1 MIINAISFK
10 GMPSNYSK
18 IDNTLSRSAQPMADD
33 FAWLKE
39 QGITDIVNFRTM
51 VVSGV
56 EFDEKT
62 AVESLGMKYHNIPSI
77 TSKPEEKNILTGLVR
92 RTDSN
97 YKIFMDHDAKS
108 YVMEKIPKI
117 NLMDIRYF
125 LPMVGGS
132 IDGYYEVERIGFTT
146 VDNNPA
152 LRLRLGRYINI
163 GDNMVEI
170 YKKKMQPGE
179 LISYEYTLKMYNNE
193 I

>member
-1 MIINAISFK
+1 MALEHKDEANNKKLLEELRKHFYVVECGLGENPQEAVSKAITETPAYIK
-10 GMPSNYSK
+10 
-18 IDNTLSRSAQPMADD
+18 D
-33 FAWLKE
+33 
-39 QGITDIVNFRTM
+39 
-51 VVSGV
+51 
-56 EFDEKT
+56 
-62 AVESLGMKYHNIPSI
+62 
-77 TSKPEEKNILTGLVR
+77 KPEEKNILTGLVR

-97 YKIFMDHDAKS
+97 YKVFMDHDAKS

-146 VDNNPA
+146 VDSNPA

-179 LISYEYTLKMYNNE
+179 LISYEYTMKMYNNE